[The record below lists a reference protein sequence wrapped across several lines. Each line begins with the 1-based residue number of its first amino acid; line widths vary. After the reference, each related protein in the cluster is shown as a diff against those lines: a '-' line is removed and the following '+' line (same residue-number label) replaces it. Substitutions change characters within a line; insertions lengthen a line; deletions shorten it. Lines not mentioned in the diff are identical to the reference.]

1 MAKDYYQTLGVS
13 RNASQAE
20 IQKAYRDLA
29 RKYHPDLNPDDK
41 QAKGKFQEVQEAF
54 DVLND
59 PKKRE
64 MYDRYGSSF
73 EQAGGAAGGPG
84 GGGAGGTWTFS
95 GDLDDVDL
103 SQFFGERYGAG
114 GAGATGDVG
123 GFAEMFKQ

>member
-1 MAKDYYQTLGVS
+1 MAKDYYHTLGLN

-29 RKYHPDLNPDDK
+29 RKHHPDLNPDDK
-41 QAKGKFQEVQEAF
+41 KAKEKFQEVQEAF

-73 EQAGGAAGGPG
+73 EQAGAAQGGPEAGG
-84 GGGAGGTWTFS
+84 AWTFT
-95 GDLDDVDL
+95 GDMDDVDL
-103 SQFFGERYGAG
+103 
-114 GAGATGDVG
+114 
-123 GFAEMFKQ
+123 